1 VKPATTSISVRG
13 EYLGGVDQV
22 LALDAVVAVLFSMVF
37 IETDSLVSFHEV
49 ERFLTIGA
57 SSVSPTPRN

>member
-1 VKPATTSISVRG
+1 
-13 EYLGGVDQV
+13 VDQV

-49 ERFLTIGA
+49 EYESA
-57 SSVSPTPRN
+57 